1 MSGWKM
7 WKRVGRVVGVTAGLM
22 VLTHCGVAEEAVAPG
37 STSEERTPGQ
47 EAALES
53 CGQVTRDME
62 FRVTVSEDA
71 YGVEAEPD
79 ATHEGG
85 DLLLVDGN
93 PRMEAYLRV
102 SVDPEILQN
111 VTLTRARLR
120 LYAMDGSSD
129 GPALYRAGSNWSADT
144 LTWNNRPARVGGVL
158 GDLGAVGSHTWV
170 EYDVSP
176 VVTGAGTYNFAL
188 IPTGGNGV
196 DFASSERSALEPQL
210 ILTLAWTYCERQ
222 GTGGDLAWTWA
233 RGGANEQQFGAMA
246 SHPQGGFVAAANYY
260 GGAHFGGQ
268 TFTTNHALALMRYG
282 ENGAHQWSR
291 VYVPGSADIQ
301 VRPNALAVTPL
312 GNILVVGSYMGAPDF
327 GGGPL
332 PRTEPFT
339 YALFIAKFS
348 PTGNFVWARGF
359 IPSRPGG
366 DALAVARGLAT
377 DANGSLIVT
386 GHFGGLLNLGG
397 EVLRSS
403 ENLSQS
409 GMFLAKFSWEGEH
422 LWSLAVP
429 AGTNSSESRG
439 WDVATGA
446 DGRIFAGGE
455 AGAGRLGAT
464 QGRTPFVAAYSPEG
478 TLLWSRALNGPVG
491 YVGSLAPMPGGGVA
505 FAGRFEGTFSFAG
518 STLTSQHGTEPWPGI
533 DGMLGVLSPAG
544 GDLWAKG
551 LGDTGFEDSDDLA
564 SDPSGNLSV
573 LVHTNGP
580 VDLGGG
586 ELGHPVQNTS
596 AVARFTSSG
605 AHRWSRLLD
614 QRIEAPALDVSADG
628 STVLG
633 GQFRYP
639 VIVDGVSHAPADGW
653 PDLLFLKFGP

>member
-1 MSGWKM
+1 MSGWSV
-7 WKRVGRVVGVTAGLM
+7 WKRVGGVVGATAGLM
-22 VLTHCGVAEEAVAPG
+22 LLTHCGVAEEAAAPG
-37 STSEERTPGQ
+37 PAPEMGASKQKS
-47 EAALES
+47 ALES
-53 CGQVTRDME
+53 CQQTTREME
-62 FRVTVSEDA
+62 FRVRVSEDA
-71 YGVEAEPD
+71 YVVEAEPD

-129 GPALYRAGSNWSADT
+129 GPALYRADANWSADT
-144 LTWNNRPARVGGVL
+144 LTWNNRPARVGGAL
-158 GDLGAVGSHTWV
+158 GDLGAVGSHTEA
-170 EYDVSP
+170 EYDVSA

-188 IPTGGNGV
+188 VPTGGNGV
-196 DFASSERSALEPQL
+196 DFASSERSPIEPQL
-210 ILTLAWTYCERQ
+210 ILTLSWTYCERQ

-233 RGGANEQQFGAMA
+233 RGGVDEQQFKAMA
-246 SHPQGGFVAAANYY
+246 THPQGGFVAAANYY
-260 GGAHFGGQ
+260 GSAHFGGQ

-301 VRPNALAVTPL
+301 VHPNALAVTPL

-332 PRTEPFT
+332 PRTQPFA

-348 PTGNFVWARGF
+348 PTGNFVWAQGF

-366 DALAVARGLAT
+366 SAHVMARALAT

-386 GHFGGLLNLGG
+386 GHFGGVLNLGG
-397 EVLRSS
+397 EALRSS
-403 ENLSQS
+403 EDLSQS
-409 GMFLAKFSWEGEH
+409 GMFLAKFSWEGTP

-429 AGTNSSESRG
+429 AGVHGGDTWG

-464 QGRTPFVAAYSPEG
+464 QDRTPFVAAYSPEG

-518 STLTSQHGTEPWPGI
+518 STLSSQHGTEPWPGI
-533 DGMLGVLSPAG
+533 DGMVGVLSPAG

-551 LGDTGFEDSDDLA
+551 LGDTGFEDADGLA

-586 ELGHPVQNTS
+586 ELGHPVHDAY

-605 AHRWSRLLD
+605 THRWSRLLD
-614 QRIEAPALDVSADG
+614 PRIEAPQLGTSADG

-633 GQFRYP
+633 GQFRFP
-639 VIVDGVSHAPADGW
+639 ITVDGVSHAPADGW

>member
-1 MSGWKM
+1 MSGWSV
-7 WKRVGRVVGVTAGLM
+7 WKRVGRVAGATAGLM
-22 VLTHCGVAEEAVAPG
+22 MLTHCGMAEEAAAPG
-37 STSEERTPGQ
+37 PAPEERTSKQ

-53 CGQVTRDME
+53 CQQVTRDME

-71 YGVEAEPD
+71 YAVEAEPA

-85 DLLLVDGN
+85 DLLLVDGS

-111 VTLTRARLR
+111 VTLTRTRLR
-120 LYAMDGSSD
+120 LYAVDGSTD

-144 LTWNNRPARVGGVL
+144 LTWNNRPARVGGAL
-158 GDLGAVGSHTWV
+158 GDLGAVGSHTEV
-170 EYDVSP
+170 EYDVSS
-176 VVTGAGTYNFAL
+176 VVTGAGTYDFAL

-210 ILTLAWTYCERQ
+210 ILTLSWTFCERR

-233 RGGANEQQFGAMA
+233 RGGANEQGFSAMA
-246 SHPQGGFVAAANYY
+246 THPGGGFVAAARYY
-260 GGAHFGGQ
+260 GSAHFGGQ

-282 ENGAHQWSR
+282 ANGAHQWSR

-301 VRPNALAVTPL
+301 VHPSALAVTPL
-312 GNILVVGSYMGAPDF
+312 GNILMVGSYMGAPDF
-327 GGGPL
+327 GEGPL
-332 PRTEPFT
+332 PRTEPFA

-348 PTGNFVWARGF
+348 PNGNVVWARGF
-359 IPSRPGG
+359 IPSREGG
-366 DALAVARGLAT
+366 DAKAVARGLAT

-397 EVLRSS
+397 EALRSS
-403 ENLSQS
+403 EDLSHS

-429 AGTNSSESRG
+429 AGINGSDTWG
-439 WDVATGA
+439 WDVAAHA
-446 DGRIFAGGE
+446 DGRIFVGGE
-455 AGAGRLGAT
+455 AGAGRLGAIN
-464 QGRTPFVAAYSPEG
+464 GRTPFVAAYNPEG

-491 YVGSLAPMPGGGVA
+491 YANSLTPMPGGGVA
-505 FAGRFEGTFSFAG
+505 FAGRFEGSFSFAG
-518 STLTSQHGTEPWPGI
+518 STITSQHGTEPWPGI

-544 GDLWAKG
+544 GDIWAKG
-551 LGDTGFEDSDDLA
+551 LGDTGFEDADGLA
-564 SDPSGNLSV
+564 SDPAGNLSV

-586 ELGHPVQNTS
+586 ELGHPVQYTY
-596 AVARFTSSG
+596 AVVRFTSSG

-614 QRIEAPALDVSADG
+614 SRIEAPQLRVSADG

-633 GQFRYP
+633 GQFRHAI
-639 VIVDGVSHAPADGW
+639 IVDGVSHVPADRW